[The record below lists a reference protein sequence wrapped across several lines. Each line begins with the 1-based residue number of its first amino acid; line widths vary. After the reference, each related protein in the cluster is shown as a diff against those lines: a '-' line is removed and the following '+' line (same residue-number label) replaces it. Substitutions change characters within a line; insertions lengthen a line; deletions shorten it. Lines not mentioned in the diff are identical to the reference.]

1 MADKSAHKAKV
12 RDRILDEA
20 ARALRSGGTEGLSV
34 ANLMKRAGLTHG
46 GFYAHFENRD
56 DLVVHAVDRMF
67 QDSAGMLRRF
77 LPDGAGP
84 AGVAALV
91 DNYLSERAMRRS
103 RLRSGILIMT
113 GRRGEKKNL
122 WNQVITRTMGR
133 FTKERLQALKDS
145 DPAGYA
151 AYREEENEKQR
162 AFRKRNPHYN
172 RQWRRKHC
180 ASRRSRSCA
189 EKKKKPPPSPLLLPR
204 LQDFMN
210 WMKSASERTQMPL
223 PKQPKLPD
231 FVR

>member
-67 QDSAGMLRRF
+67 QDSAGMLQRF

-91 DNYLSERAMRRS
+91 DNYLSERAMRRHDGGCPLPWLAGEAP
-103 RLRSGILIMT
+103 RMPPAAQARFGAGIAAMQAAIARELPGQQHGDALAASAVAEMV
-113 GRRGEKKNL
+113 GALALARALGE
-122 WNQVITRTMGR
+122 G
-133 FTKERLQALKDS
+133 EDAL
-145 DPAGYA
+145 AILA
-151 AYREEENEKQR
+151 AARAAIKQR
-162 AFRKRNPHYN
+162 VL
-172 RQWRRKHC
+172 
-180 ASRRSRSCA
+180 
-189 EKKKKPPPSPLLLPR
+189 PL
-204 LQDFMN
+204 QG
-210 WMKSASERTQMPL
+210 
-223 PKQPKLPD
+223 
-231 FVR
+231 